1 METRN
6 LFLLPL
12 KCKRASTDMCTSY
25 QTAYCL
31 YLGMKERQAL
41 HCVQRQQHFHQ
52 ELFVLSFERKRKTI
66 DDAVKP
72 ETCETSDLT
81 LITMKETD
89 NTQET
94 QTSKCLRTE
103 DRVESN
109 KAGM

>member
-12 KCKRASTDMCTSY
+12 KCKQASTDMCTSY
-25 QTAYCL
+25 QTAACL
-31 YLGMKERQAL
+31 YLGMEERQAP

-89 NTQET
+89 NMQET

-103 DRVESN
+103 DRVE
-109 KAGM
+109 